1 MKISSILIISSLIS
15 IAVGMERQISL
26 LTIEKTC
33 PNQYLNLY
41 KSSIDKTGEIRDH
54 KLYSKRLDYV
64 LNKIMKESLVSR
76 NFLVE
81 VRDLYEEGGIFTYEF
96 AKEYFGDLIT
106 EDEYNTLTYNYI
118 AHKSFWKRIYRNFSQ
133 QSI

>member
-26 LTIEKTC
+26 LAIEKTC

-41 KSSIDKTGEIRDH
+41 KSSIDGTGKIRDH
-54 KLYSKRLDYV
+54 KLYGKRLDYV
-64 LNKIMKESLVSR
+64 INKIMKESLVSR
-76 NFLVE
+76 NFLIE
-81 VRDLYEEGGIFTYEF
+81 VRDLYEEGGIFAYEF

-106 EDEYNTLTYNYI
+106 EDEYNTLTYNDI